1 MTTGTKILWR
11 NQFIKIPPSQKSFKL
26 LKKNLFT
33 QLRGTEKWTKS
44 LIVKIFFQP
53 EAEFYSPSKIHI

>member
-44 LIVKIFFQP
+44 LIVKIFFP
-53 EAEFYSPSKIHI
+53 AGS